1 MAILFQEEKKI
12 FTLQT
17 KQTTYQ
23 MKVDDF
29 GFLLHLYYG
38 AKLSGDMD
46 YLLTFYDRGF
56 SGNPNDVGNNRTY
69 SMDVLPQEYPTLGTG
84 DYRNSAL
91 VLRNH
96 DESECCDLR
105 YAGYE
110 IREGKYE
117 LPGLPAVYAGQ
128 QEAQTLQIVLEDA
141 VSKVR
146 VQLLYGVLEDEDIIT
161 RSVKITNYGTECVV
175 VEKAASA
182 CLDFITVRYDLL
194 SFYGRHTM
202 ERNLQRSEIRHG
214 SHSIGSRRGT
224 SSHQYNPAVIVAEK
238 GAGEDNGSCYGMMF
252 VYSGNF
258 MCEAEM
264 DQFGQTRVM
273 MGLQSEYFR
282 YPLEPGEELVLPE
295 VILGHTDRGLGK
307 LSRMFHGLIRN
318 HICRGK
324 YAGQARPVLL
334 NSWEAAYFDF
344 NADTIVRLAESAA
357 QLGIDMVVMD
367 DGWFG
372 KREDDNSGLGDWQVN
387 ERKLGCTLGEM
398 IERVNGCGVKFGIWV
413 EPEMVSEDSD
423 LYREHPDWALKVP
436 GREPVRGRNQLVLDF
451 SREDVREFIFD
462 RICSVLEQGN
472 IEYLK
477 WDMNR
482 SLADV
487 YSARSVQGKVTYDYM
502 VGLYDFLEKL
512 TAKYPDLLI
521 EGCSGGGGR
530 FDAGMLYYTPQIWC
544 SDNTDA
550 VDRLRIQYGTSFL
563 YPISAVGSHV
573 SAVPNHQTGR
583 MTSLHTRG
591 VVAMAGTFGY
601 ELDPGKLTDRE
612 KEEVKEQVIRFKGYA
627 DLVREGDYYRLSD
640 PFRDSCGA
648 WMFVSPDGAKA
659 LVNVVML
666 EVHGNMPVT
675 YVRLKGLKPE
685 AVYEDAES
693 RRRYSGAALMNA
705 GLPMPLRMGEYPAYQ
720 MELNE
725 VQLS

>member
-1 MAILFQEEKKI
+1 MNKNEFAKTPPMGWNSYDYYDTTVNEEQVRANADYMAAHLKEYGWEYVVIDIQWYANDAGTKRDRFQYI
-12 FTLQT
+12 P
-17 KQTTYQ
+17 
-23 MKVDDF
+23 F
-29 GFLLHLYYG
+29 G
-38 AKLSGDMD
+38 D
-46 YLLTFYDRGF
+46 
-56 SGNPNDVGNNRTY
+56 
-69 SMDVLPQEYPTLGTG
+69 Q
-84 DYRNSAL
+84 
-91 VLRNH
+91 
-96 DESECCDLR
+96 
-105 YAGYE
+105 
-110 IREGKYE
+110 
-117 LPGLPAVYAGQ
+117 
-128 QEAQTLQIVLEDA
+128 
-141 VSKVR
+141 
-146 VQLLYGVLEDEDIIT
+146 
-161 RSVKITNYGTECVV
+161 
-175 VEKAASA
+175 
-182 CLDFITVRYDLL
+182 
-194 SFYGRHTM
+194 
-202 ERNLQRSEIRHG
+202 
-214 SHSIGSRRGT
+214 
-224 SSHQYNPAVIVAEK
+224 
-238 GAGEDNGSCYGMMF
+238 
-252 VYSGNF
+252 
-258 MCEAEM
+258 EM
-264 DQFGQTRVM
+264 DEFGRLQPSPARFPSSAGGKGFGPLADYVHSL
-273 MGLQSEYFR
+273 GL
-282 YPLEPGEELVLPE
+282 
-295 VILGHTDRGLGK
+295 
-307 LSRMFHGLIRN
+307 
-318 HICRGK
+318 
-324 YAGQARPVLL
+324 
-334 NSWEAAYFDF
+334 
-344 NADTIVRLAESAA
+344 
-357 QLGIDMVVMD
+357 
-367 DGWFG
+367 
-372 KREDDNSGLGDWQVN
+372 
-387 ERKLGCTLGEM
+387 
-398 IERVNGCGVKFGIWV
+398 KFGIWV

-612 KEEVKEQVIRFKGYA
+612 KEEVKEQVARFKGYA

-648 WMFVSPDGAKA
+648 WMFVSRDGAKA